1 MTASPDSST
10 LRASRWEYGSQ
21 VHLARVDPARPVQE
35 RPWGST
41 HLLLGCARDAL
52 RLLAPGIGR
61 LWMPSYICQEVVGAA
76 LAAGL
81 EVCCYPDSPL
91 DAWPDLAALPLRPRD
106 AVYLVNYFGLRCQ
119 RPIALGPE
127 VILIED
133 HTHDPCS
140 SWASGSS
147 ADFCLAS
154 FRKLYPLPDGAVL
167 WSPQQHALPVQPR
180 VSRELDGAS
189 ADRLRGMEL
198 KARYLRGA
206 QVRKQ
211 AFRDIL
217 DRGEAQFCQGSP
229 SGQTDYSRSLLA
241 SFPLQA
247 WRQDRRA
254 RYQRLAAHL
263 PAEPGFRVLPPEADS
278 LAPFSGLVVFD
289 SEQRAARVKDGLI
302 ARGIYP
308 SRLWPLDVPL
318 LPGVPEIH
326 RELSRRAFSVHLDM
340 RYSLDDVDRVVRAF
354 SEVWSSIRTAGD
366 PRRESAQK

>member
-1 MTASPDSST
+1 
-10 LRASRWEYGSQ
+10 
-21 VHLARVDPARPVQE
+21 
-35 RPWGST
+35 
-41 HLLLGCARDAL
+41 
-52 RLLAPGIGR
+52 
-61 LWMPSYICQEVVGAA
+61 
-76 LAAGL
+76 
-81 EVCCYPDSPL
+81 
-91 DAWPDLAALPLRPRD
+91 
-106 AVYLVNYFGLRCQ
+106 
-119 RPIALGPE
+119 
-127 VILIED
+127 
-133 HTHDPCS
+133 
-140 SWASGSS
+140 
-147 ADFCLAS
+147 
-154 FRKLYPLPDGAVL
+154 
-167 WSPQQHALPVQPR
+167 
-180 VSRELDGAS
+180 
-189 ADRLRGMEL
+189 MEL